1 MLAIRTRKQAEKA
14 LRRMQPKR
22 AAAIIAELR
31 KVAENPARRD
41 VDVRKLVDRPGYR
54 LRVGD
59 WRAIYTLSADTLAVV
74 WIGPRGE
81 AYKE

>member
-1 MLAIRTRKQAEKA
+1 MLAIRVKKQADKA

-22 AAAIIAELR
+22 SAAIISDLR
-31 KVAENPARRD
+31 KVAENPTRRD

-59 WRAIYTLSADTLAVV
+59 WRAIYTLSADTLTVI